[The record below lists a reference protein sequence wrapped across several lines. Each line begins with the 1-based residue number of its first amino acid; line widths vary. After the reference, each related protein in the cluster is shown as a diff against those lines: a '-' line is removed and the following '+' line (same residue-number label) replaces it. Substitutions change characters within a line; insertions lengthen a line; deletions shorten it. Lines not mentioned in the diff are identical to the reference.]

1 MRVSV
6 VIPVYNAEDFVA
18 EAVESAVDLPE
29 VAEVVLVEDGS
40 PDRSYEVCRD
50 LARQHPKVELYTH
63 PNRANRGPGA
73 TRNRAIRES
82 SHDYIAFLDADDFY
96 CTNRFDQTA
105 SVFERYPDADG
116 VYEAV
121 GTKFESQEEREEW
134 VRGDKLTTIR
144 EKIDP
149 KKLFYKQQVGGYV
162 GYPHLNGITIRKK
175 IIEKSGEFR
184 ENLKL
189 HQDIEFFIRL
199 SICSSLYPGNITSP
213 VAMRRVHEGNRISKK
228 RKGITKFED
237 KLKMRKH
244 LVKWAEKSGYEGEKI
259 ILEKKV
265 MELCRKVIMY
275 KKPDPRWVLSPLLQ
289 HALAAYKI
297 HSLLIRPFF
306 YKSILKSITRN

>member
-6 VIPVYNAEDFVA
+6 VVPVYNAEDFVA
-18 EAVESAVDLPE
+18 DAVESAVELPE

-50 LARQHPKVELYTH
+50 LAREHPKVELYTH
-63 PNRANRGPGA
+63 PNRVNRGPGA

-82 SHDYIAFLDADDFY
+82 SHDYVAFLDADDFY
-96 CTNRFDQTA
+96 CTNRFDQTV

-121 GTKFESQEEREEW
+121 GTKFESQEEREKW
-134 VRGDKLTTIR
+134 VRGDSLTTII
-144 EKIDP
+144 KKVNP
-149 KKLFYKQQVGGYV
+149 TKLFYEQQVKEKI

-175 IIEKSGEFR
+175 IIENRVKFNES
-184 ENLKL
+184 LKL
-189 HQDIEFFIRL
+189 HQDVNFFVKA
-199 SICSSLYPGNITSP
+199 SICSNLYPGNISNP

-228 RKGITKFED
+228 RRGVTEFGD
-237 KLKMRKH
+237 KLKMRKS
-244 LVKWAEKSGYEGEKI
+244 LVDWAEKNDYEAEKI
-259 ILEKKV
+259 KLEKKV

-289 HALAAYKI
+289 HALAAYKM
-297 HSLLIRPFF
+297 SRLLVKPFF
-306 YKSILKSITRN
+306 YKSIVKSIIRS